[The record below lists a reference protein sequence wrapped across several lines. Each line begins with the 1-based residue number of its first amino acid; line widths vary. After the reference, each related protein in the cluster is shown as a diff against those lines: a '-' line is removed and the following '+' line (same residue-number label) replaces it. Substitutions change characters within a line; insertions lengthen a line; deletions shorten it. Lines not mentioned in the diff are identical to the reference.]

1 MNKTLLTFISR
12 IEGELLELEK
22 VVVRAVEAWQRA
34 LTKDDDY
41 YIDAAALNLQS
52 FYTGLEK
59 IFTTIASQIDE
70 NVPSGSEWHKEL
82 LKQMATEINLI
93 RPPII
98 SKELFVKLDDYR
110 GFCNIVRN
118 LYAFSFS
125 KPRIAQLISELPAT
139 YENLKKELSAFLEA
153 LEASTNTESGQN
165 YSLGKILF

>member
-82 LKQMATEINLI
+82 LKQMATEIKLI

-98 SKELFVKLDDYR
+98 S
-110 GFCNIVRN
+110 
-118 LYAFSFS
+118 
-125 KPRIAQLISELPAT
+125 
-139 YENLKKELSAFLEA
+139 
-153 LEASTNTESGQN
+153 
-165 YSLGKILF
+165 